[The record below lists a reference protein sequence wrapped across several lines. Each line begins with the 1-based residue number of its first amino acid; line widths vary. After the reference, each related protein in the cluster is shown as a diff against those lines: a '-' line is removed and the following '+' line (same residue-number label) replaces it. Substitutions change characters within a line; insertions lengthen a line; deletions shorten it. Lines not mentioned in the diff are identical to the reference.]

1 MDTIHLDISKYSDQ
15 DLIELLDVQDR
26 TLSEL
31 NQKCDDLSLTVS
43 ASESLELSRKNAIQD
58 FIADVKTRLASK
70 FMISLGFA
78 AADNHQIIDQ
88 RDPILP
94 QIERAPF
101 SRDVLNPIRIK
112 QYETAVN
119 IDSLFRSEYYK
130 TSAADF
136 FIDLVEP
143 FNNVLSLQLGQVDVP
158 NSIYTFT
165 RKSNRFTV
173 EIGGTDYPIIITPGN
188 YTATELVT
196 HINDLLNA
204 DPATADILFSINVNS
219 GRSRFEHTS
228 GTDFSITF
236 PENSENSIATAG
248 WFMGFR
254 NSVYTGANIYTSEGL
269 YQGNGWPYL
278 YLAVDDFNKSI
289 NDGIVGVFQ
298 KSILRKNILAKLP
311 LVNSRYIFSVQFPT
325 ANQFLLKRR
334 YFGPVDLRRLH
345 ISLLDPFG
353 SVVELN
359 NTDYSMVLH
368 MEQLYQY

>member
-1 MDTIHLDISKYSDQ
+1 MDTIHLDITKYSDQ
-15 DLIELLDVQDR
+15 DLIELLDIKEKSVV
-26 TLSEL
+26 EL

-43 ASESLELSRKNAIQD
+43 GSESLDLSRKNDIQD
-58 FIADVKTRLASK
+58 FIAEVKRRLAAKFMTRLA
-70 FMISLGFA
+70 FA
-78 AADNHQIIDQ
+78 ASDNHQVIDQ
-88 RDPILP
+88 HDPILP
-94 QIERAPF
+94 EIEHAPF

-119 IDSLFRSEYYK
+119 IDSLFRAEYYK

-143 FNNVLSLQLGQVDVP
+143 FNNVLSLQLGQIDVP
-158 NSIYTFT
+158 NAIYTFT
-165 RKSNRFTV
+165 RKNNTFVINQT
-173 EIGGTDYPIIITPGN
+173 GTDYLITITPGN
-188 YTATELVT
+188 YTASELAA
-196 HINDLLNA
+196 HINGLLA
-204 DPATADILFSINVNS
+204 AAGLASIAFSINDNT
-219 GRSRFEHTS
+219 GRSRFEDSVPTVF
-228 GTDFSITF
+228 TVTF
-236 PENSENSIATAG
+236 PENSENPLATSG
-248 WFMGFR
+248 WFLGFR
-254 NSVYTGANIYTSEGL
+254 NSVYIGSSIYTSEGL

-334 YFGPVDLRRLH
+334 YFGPVDLRRLRV
-345 ISLLDPFG
+345 SLLDPFG
-353 SVVELN
+353 NVVELN

>member
-1 MDTIHLDISKYSDQ
+1 MDTIHLDITKYSDQ
-15 DLIELLDVQDR
+15 DLIELLDIKEKSVV
-26 TLSEL
+26 EL

-43 ASESLELSRKNAIQD
+43 GSESLDLSRKNDIQD
-58 FIADVKTRLASK
+58 FIAEVKRRLAAKFMTRLA
-70 FMISLGFA
+70 FA
-78 AADNHQIIDQ
+78 ASDNHQVIDQ
-88 RDPILP
+88 HDPILP
-94 QIERAPF
+94 EIERAPF

-119 IDSLFRSEYYK
+119 IDSLFRAEYYK

-143 FNNVLSLQLGQVDVP
+143 FNNVLSLQLGQIDVP
-158 NSIYTFT
+158 NAIYTFT
-165 RKSNRFTV
+165 RKNNTFVIDAT
-173 EIGGTDYPIIITPGN
+173 IYTITPGN
-188 YTATELVT
+188 YTATELET
-196 HINDLLNA
+196 HINSFLSSTNIVF
-204 DPATADILFSINVNS
+204 DINENT
-219 GRSRFEHTS
+219 GRSRFYDSTS
-228 GTDFSITF
+228 TAFTLTF
-236 PENSENSIATAG
+236 PENSENPLATSG
-248 WFMGFR
+248 WFLGFR
-254 NSVYTGANIYTSEGL
+254 NSVYTGSSIYTSEGL

-334 YFGPVDLRRLH
+334 YFGPVDLRRLRV
-345 ISLLDPFG
+345 SLLDPFG
-353 SVVELN
+353 NVVELN